1 MIKGWADRPRIPRLG
16 TIALGVKTE
25 NGAPKAVDHFVV
37 PPEVAQVYGPEPKE
51 LDVMFPSDDLDVV
64 LPNYFKRYGK
74 QTGLICRGDNE
85 VASLKL
91 SYAQGP
97 GGKEYG
103 IEFVNGACVL
113 KATGE
118 TLSVIVSGNKKWVQI
133 PCSMTECPFFKNRA
147 CRPITMVNV
156 LLPKVPRVL
165 GVYTITTSSWN
176 SYQNILNSLRILE
189 GMAGRIRF
197 LPAKLRV
204 VMQEAHPEL
213 EGGKSVKTTVPV
225 LMLDLGKYTLQ
236 EVIAYKNQSFPLLP
250 QSSSLQDVGIVEDN
264 FEEKAP
270 DLIYPDEAPT
280 EAPTE
285 ESDAA
290 DQGVPWEPPAD
301 DVPVADAAS
310 QDPLKKH
317 LQQGKPKEEPPAPE
331 EPAAGDGVDAGKQEN
346 QLEFTATRNAQRL
359 PTKGNGQT
367 VWVQAKCTF
376 GALQG
381 RVVDVFVDPRAARAI
396 ETAVTIVQSAV
407 FAVVPDRVIG
417 NKLIASDVRIISG
430 AATAAGK

>member
-16 TIALGVKTE
+16 SIALGIKTE

-51 LDVMFPSDDLDVV
+51 LDVMFPSDDLEVV

-91 SYAQGP
+91 SYAQGS

-103 IEFVNGACVL
+103 IEFVNGACVS

-118 TLSVIVSGNKKWVQI
+118 ALPIIVSGNKKWVQI
-133 PCSMTECPFFKNRA
+133 PCSTECPFFKNHA

-189 GMAGRIRF
+189 GMAGHISF
-197 LPAKLRV
+197 VPAKLRV

-213 EGGKSVKTTVPV
+213 EGGRSVKTTVPV

-270 DLIYPDEAPT
+270 DLLYPDEAP
-280 EAPTE
+280 AE
-285 ESDAA
+285 EGSVAA
-290 DQGVPWEPPAD
+290 GQDVSWEPPVG
-301 DVPVADAAS
+301 DVPVADTAS

-317 LQQGKPKEEPPAPE
+317 LRQGKPKEESPAPE
-331 EPAAGDGVDAGKQEN
+331 EPAAGDAIDASKQEN
-346 QLEFTATRNAQRL
+346 QLEFTAARDAQRL
-359 PTKGNGQT
+359 PTKDNGQT

-381 RVVDVFVDPRAARAI
+381 KVVDVFVDPRATRAI
-396 ETAVTIVQSAV
+396 ETTVGIVQGAV
-407 FAVVPDRVIG
+407 FAVVPDRIIGG
-417 NKLIASDVRIISG
+417 NKLITSDVRIISG